1 MNWVTDFR
9 RADLVML
16 AWGGLIALSMMRVG
30 SALFFTPIYL
40 FALLALLSRDTRCA
54 LLALA
59 RRLPV
64 VLVYFACAT
73 LSLLWA
79 SYPAMVGQALR
90 ADILIPCLALI
101 ASFYVLT
108 RHATSGRIQFLLL
121 GIWLGF
127 LAGTAVSYL
136 RFGPEWIDKTFDSV
150 GYYSSYIFMLAGIS
164 LPFLQKSWRPVFYL
178 LVAGLLF
185 LTQQRVA
192 WILFPVIGVA
202 DLFLHGRQ
210 HLTRSKLLL
219 ALIVLMGFS
228 YGMLKMVQAG
238 KAADS
243 FNPEVKAN
251 SVIEHLA
258 KNERIGAWQNWI
270 ARGMEAPLIGVG
282 FGRDN
287 VKQHYSKGL
296 EWPEANLHHGH
307 NVLLNNFLQLGLVGM
322 LIFMAANLQFLHFLI
337 QRRNDFARAGALIVI
352 FFLLRNMFDDFSFKR
367 LLVVYGLLLGSCLA
381 LALAIPKARTS

>member
-1 MNWVTDFR
+1 MNAVKDFR

-30 SALFFTPIYL
+30 SAFFFTPIYL
-40 FALLALLSRDTRCA
+40 FALLALLGRDTRSS
-54 LLALA
+54 LLAIA
-59 RRLPV
+59 GRLPV
-64 VLVYFACAT
+64 VFIYFAFAA

-79 SYPAMVGQALR
+79 SYPVMVGQALR
-90 ADILIPCLALI
+90 ADILIPCLALM
-101 ASFYVLT
+101 ASFYVLSK
-108 RHATSGRIQFLLL
+108 HAMSGRMVFLLL
-121 GIWLGF
+121 GIWLVF
-127 LAGTAVSYL
+127 LTGSAVSYL
-136 RFGPEWIDKTFDSV
+136 RFGPEWIDKVFDSV
-150 GYYSSYIFMLAGIS
+150 GYYSSYVFMLAGIS
-164 LPFLQKSWRPVFYL
+164 LPFLRKSWRPVFYL
-178 LVAGLLF
+178 LVAGLLI

-192 WILFPVIGVA
+192 WILFPVIGIA
-202 DLFLHGRQ
+202 DLFLHARQ
-210 HLTRSKLLL
+210 HLNRSRLLL
-219 ALIVLMGFS
+219 ALIVLLGFS
-228 YGMLKMVQAG
+228 YGMLKMVQSG
-238 KAADS
+238 KAADT

-296 EWPEANLHHGH
+296 EWPDVYLHHGH
-307 NVLLNNFLQLGLVGM
+307 NVLLNNFLQLGLAGM

-337 QRRNDFARAGALIVI
+337 QRRNDYAKAGALIVI

-367 LLVVYGLLLGSCLA
+367 LLVVYGLLLGSCMA
-381 LALAIPKARTS
+381 LALPKARTS

>member
-16 AWGGLIALSMMRVG
+16 ARGGLIALSMMRVG

-40 FALLALLSRDTRCA
+40 FALLALLNRDTRCA

-64 VLVYFACAT
+64 VLVYFAWAT
-73 LSLLWA
+73 LSLFWA
-79 SYPAMVGQALR
+79 THPALVGQALR
-90 ADILIPCLALI
+90 ADILTPCLALI
-101 ASFYVLT
+101 ASFYVFT
-108 RHATSGRIQFLLL
+108 SFTASGRIQFMLL
-121 GIWLGF
+121 GIWMVF
-127 LAGTAVSYL
+127 LVGSAVSYV
-136 RFGPEWIDKTFDSV
+136 RIGPGWIDGMFDSV
-150 GYYSSYIFMLAGIS
+150 GYYSTYIFILAGIS
-164 LPFLQKSWRPVFYL
+164 LPFLTRTCRPIFYL
-178 LVAGLLF
+178 LVVGLLF
-185 LTQQRVA
+185 MTQQRVA
-192 WILFPVIGVA
+192 WILFPVIGIA

-210 HLTRSKLLL
+210 HLNRSRLLL
-219 ALIVLMGFS
+219 ALVVILVFS
-228 YGMLKMVQAG
+228 VGMLKVVQAG
-238 KAADS
+238 KPADT
-243 FNPEVKAN
+243 FNPEVKTN
-251 SVIEHLA
+251 GMIEHLA

-381 LALAIPKARTS
+381 LAIPKARTS